1 MIHLNPCS
9 LPEELLPGLQALA
22 PLYGFQLGSE
32 GVLLSAVPGDKI
44 RVDLSEGKATVAFRR
59 RIHFFRGLGLLLE
72 ALSRGE
78 TAFSACETPQ
88 FDTNGAMFDV
98 SQGNAVPR
106 VETVKKLL
114 CRMAVMGLNLLM
126 LYCEDSY
133 TVPEEPYFGYMRAR
147 YTEAELRECDDFADA
162 LGIEMA
168 PCIQTLSH
176 LTDALKWQAFND
188 IKEDPD
194 TLFVGGE
201 KTYEFIEHLIRAAS
215 APFRSRR
222 IHIGMDEAWRLG
234 RGRYLT
240 EHGLVPS
247 EKIMQEHLKRVMEI
261 VRRLGLVPMMWS
273 DMFFRAFAD
282 GDYYK
287 ADIEIP
293 EGAEKLVPPDVSLVY
308 WDYYHLDEEFYH
320 NFIQKH
326 RLFGEPIF
334 AGGIWTWFGYGANW
348 GMTFAATHPA
358 LRACKTLGVKE
369 VFATIWGDNGTESD
383 ILANLLGLMLF
394 AEHGY
399 AKEFDEEKFR
409 RRFEFCCDACYDD
422 FYALRLLDETPGC
435 AKGNLEQV
443 NPAKYLM
450 WQDLLAGLF
459 DYHIAGL
466 PLEKHYGNLAKV
478 LNRAAKAGP
487 YQDMFAFYAQ
497 TAKVLSMK
505 SELGLRIT
513 DAYRRGD
520 RTALERQLA
529 AIEALQGEA
538 EELRRR
544 HKAVWFA
551 RYKALGWEVMD
562 MRYGSLLIRLRSAAE
577 EIGDYLAGRLPRLEE
592 LEEERRSFNGK
603 EGLVRHANWYGRMV
617 SASRIAPEA

>member
-1 MIHLNPCS
+1 MICLNPSS

-22 PLYGFQLGSE
+22 PVYGFQLDGK
-32 GVLLSAVPGDKI
+32 GIPLSAAHSDQIKAE
-44 RVDLSEGKATVAFRR
+44 LSEGKAVIAFNK
-59 RIHFFRGLGLLLE
+59 RIHFFRGFGLLLE

-98 SQGNAVPR
+98 SQGNAVPK
-106 VETVKKLL
+106 VETVKGLL

-147 YTEAELRECDDFADA
+147 YTEAELRECDDFAYA
-162 LGIEMA
+162 LGIEMV

-176 LTDALKWQAFND
+176 LTDALKWQAFDD
-188 IKEDPD
+188 IKEDAD

-201 KTYEFIEHLIRAAS
+201 KTYEFVEHLLRAAS

-240 EHGLVPS
+240 EHGLVPG
-247 EKIMQEHLKRVMEI
+247 EKIMQEHLVRVMEI
-261 VRRLGLVPMMWS
+261 VRRLGLRPMMWS

-287 ADIEIP
+287 EDIEIP
-293 EGAEKLVPPDVSLVY
+293 AGAEKLVPSDVSLVY
-308 WDYYHLDEEFYH
+308 WDYYHLDEEFYR

-326 RLFGEPIF
+326 RIFGEPVF
-334 AGGIWTWFGYGANW
+334 AGGIWTWFGFGANW
-348 GMTFAATHPA
+348 GMTFASTHPA
-358 LRACKTLGVKE
+358 LRACKALGVKE

-383 ILANLLGLMLF
+383 ILSNLLGLSLF

-399 AKEFDEEKFR
+399 AEEFDEDKFR
-409 RRFEFCCDACYDD
+409 RRFEFCCGARYED
-422 FYALRLLDETPGC
+422 FYALRLLDEVPGC
-435 AKGNLEQV
+435 GEGNLEQV

-450 WQDLLAGLF
+450 WQDLLIGLF
-459 DYHIAGL
+459 DYNIAGL
-466 PLEKHYGNLAKV
+466 PLEGHYQALAKV
-478 LNRAAKAGP
+478 FESAAEAGP

-497 TAKVLSMK
+497 TARVLSMK
-505 SELGLRIT
+505 AELGIRIT
-513 DAYRRGD
+513 DAYRQKD
-520 RTALERQLA
+520 RKALKGQLA
-529 AIEALQGEA
+529 VIQALQAEA

-551 RYKALGWEVMD
+551 RYKALGWEIMD
-562 MRYGSLLIRLRSAAE
+562 MRYGSLFIRLRSAAE
-577 EIGDYLAGRLPRLEE
+577 EIGDYLAGRLSQLEE

-617 SASRIAPEA
+617 SAGRIAPEA